1 MKDDIKFLQLW
12 DTYSPM
18 LTATQREITD
28 LYFNYDLSLG
38 EIAEQKG
45 VSRQSVSDC
54 LNKCR
59 KQLEKY
65 EEKLGFLKALEELS
79 LEYSA
84 YMTTVGRWAER
95 TKKSCPEMADK
106 INDLQMQLDE
116 VHKQFGVEKE
126 EIDEGDEI
134 VGKVY
139 IPKVICV
146 VVCPHKIKLHFV
158 DVFRLQKSVVQAVFK
173 KRAVVKPI
181 PVVYKYVYTVL

>member
-106 INDLQMQLDE
+106 INDLQTQLDE

-126 EIDEGDEI
+126 AMDEENEI

-139 IPKVICV
+139 
-146 VVCPHKIKLHFV
+146 
-158 DVFRLQKSVVQAVFK
+158 
-173 KRAVVKPI
+173 
-181 PVVYKYVYTVL
+181 